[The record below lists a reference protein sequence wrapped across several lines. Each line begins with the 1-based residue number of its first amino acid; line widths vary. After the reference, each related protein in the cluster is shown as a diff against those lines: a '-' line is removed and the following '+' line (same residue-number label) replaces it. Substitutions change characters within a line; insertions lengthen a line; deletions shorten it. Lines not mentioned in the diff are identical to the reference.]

1 MTIYNQSSLNWPQ
14 SSLSARTMIAN
25 GGTGSSIGVIP
36 GGAISGATQYSS
48 AFQIR
53 NNAEPVLQI
62 DLDGKITTK
71 AGTIS
76 VEDWIQVVKLM
87 KQFIVDVSNDEETS
101 KKYPYLKDAAHQW
114 MMDTLRK

>member
-1 MTIYNQSSLNWPQ
+1 MPTPVP
-14 SSLSARTMIAN
+14 MITTVAN

-36 GGAISGATQYSS
+36 AGAISGSTQYSS

-53 NNAEPVLQI
+53 NDTEPVLQI
-62 DLDGKITTK
+62 SQDGLITTK
-71 AGTIS
+71 AGTVS
-76 VEDWIQVVKLM
+76 VDDWIQVIKLM

-114 MMDTLRK
+114 MMDELRK